1 MLAFHE
7 EDKSS
12 KEKRIRKNV
21 GINIT
26 KVALIN
32 IDSIILNNR
41 NNVNK
46 GQRVILSSINKTSKT
61 FF

>member
-12 KEKRIRKNV
+12 KEKRSRKNV
-21 GINIT
+21 GTNIT

-46 GQRVILSSINKTSKT
+46 GQRVILPSINKTSKT